1 MKHDYVLETDR
12 LILRPMTPDDAE
24 AVFAW
29 VSDPEVNRFM
39 PYALYTSVDQARE
52 WLSTLDN
59 SSDYDFGFVR
69 KSDGLLIGSGGIG
82 PQGKKYWAFGYNI
95 RRDCWNCG
103 YTTEAARAMVDF
115 THTTFGATDFIANH
129 ATENP
134 ASGRVMEHIG
144 MTFSHY
150 GEYSTF
156 DKTETFPCKYYTL
169 HLGDAGERRG

>member
-1 MKHDYVLETDR
+1 MKHDYILETDR

-52 WLSTLDN
+52 WLASLDG

-82 PQGKKYWAFGYNI
+82 PQGEKYWAFGYNI
-95 RRDCWNCG
+95 RRDCWNLG
-103 YTTEAARAMVDF
+103 YTTEAARAMVNF
-115 THTTFGATDFIANH
+115 AHSTFGASDFIANH
-129 ATENP
+129 AIDNP
-134 ASGRVMEHIG
+134 ASGRVMQHIG
-144 MTFSHY
+144 MVFSHS

-156 DKTETFPCKYYTL
+156 DKTETFPCHYYTL
-169 HLGDAGERRG
+169 HLGDAVP